1 MKRLLIV
8 TLSIGFLLSCG
19 SSRKELPRL
28 GPMTVNGSDTAFY
41 TLPDFEFLDQDSQIV
56 SRESLAGKIYVA
68 DFFFTSCPTICPKMT
83 KEMDRAY
90 LRFKGNEQ
98 VHFVSHTIDTRH
110 DSIPVLRKY
119 AEKIDVMDA
128 RQWHFVWGP
137 RKEIYD
143 MAKAYFQVAYP
154 DSMAPGGFVHSG
166 QFALVDGEGYI
177 RGFYNGTDPQD
188 IDKMMG
194 DIELLLSE

>member
-1 MKRLLIV
+1 MRRLLLTI
-8 TLSIGFLLSCG
+8 LSFWLLLSCG

-41 TLPDFEFLDQDSQIV
+41 TLPDFEFLDQDSQTV
-56 SRESLAGKIYVA
+56 SRKSLAGKIYVA

-90 LRFKGNEQ
+90 RQYKGNEK
-98 VHFVSHTIDTRH
+98 VHFLSHTIDTRH

-119 AEKIDVMDA
+119 AEKIDVTDA
-128 RQWHFVWGP
+128 RWHFVWGP
-137 RKEIYD
+137 REEIYD

-154 DSMAPGGFVHSG
+154 DSMSPDGFVHSG
-166 QFALVDGEGYI
+166 QFALVDGDGYI

-188 IDKMMG
+188 IDKMMR
-194 DIELLLSE
+194 DIEFLLSE

>member
-1 MKRLLIV
+1 MRRTITVLLA
-8 TLSIGFLLSCG
+8 IGLLAAC
-19 SSRKELPRL
+19 SSRKKELPRL

-41 TLPDFEFLDQDSQIV
+41 RIPAFEFLDQDSQVV
-56 SRESLAGKIYVA
+56 SNESLAGKIYVA

-90 LRFKGNEQ
+90 LHYKGNEK
-98 VHFVSHTIDTRH
+98 VHFLSHTIDTRH

-119 AEKIDVMDA
+119 AEKMDVTDA

-137 RKEIYD
+137 REEIYD

-177 RGFYNGTDPQD
+177 RAFYNGTDPEEIDEMIRD
-188 IDKMMG
+188 IDR
-194 DIELLLSE
+194 LLSE